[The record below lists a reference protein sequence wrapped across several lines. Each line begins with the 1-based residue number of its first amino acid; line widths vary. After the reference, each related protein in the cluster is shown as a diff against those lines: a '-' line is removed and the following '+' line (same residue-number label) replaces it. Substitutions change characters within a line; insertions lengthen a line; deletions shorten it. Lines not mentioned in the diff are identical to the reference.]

1 MATTR
6 KGTGCMTAAV
16 AAFPR
21 LFLLLAW
28 IGRPAMMDRMFTSFI
43 LPCLGFLFV
52 PWTTLMYVLLYGS
65 GGLGISGLDWLWLG
79 LTLLMDVAM
88 IGSTGAANRDR
99 IPAGVPGSSQT
110 PDA

>member
-1 MATTR
+1 MAATR

-28 IGRPAMMDRMFTSFI
+28 IGRPAMMDLMFTSFI
-43 LPCLGFLFV
+43 IPCLGFLLV
-52 PWTTLMYVLLYGS
+52 PWTTLMYVLLS
-65 GGLGISGLDWLWLG
+65 GTGPGISGMDWLWLA

-88 IGSTGAANRDR
+88 IGSAGAANRDR
-99 IPAGVPGSSQT
+99 IPAGVPGSTQT